1 MPYAVRKIIFAISI
15 MAILITS
22 VLGQITP
29 ASAYE
34 LVKRDFSILHDQH
47 LTARTGNT
55 LICGDHMCLPGEW
68 TRLSESLSKA
78 QFSYGHGKNFQN
90 AASSYLPNYNPT
102 YTMPA
107 TPSTPQIP
115 TQNYNPTY
123 TMPSPPSS
131 PQPIPTP
138 TPTPP
143 STPPIPTPIPTPPTV
158 PYSVCQT
165 VNATLTNST
174 ISSSVVAKIM
184 NELGCS

>member
-1 MPYAVRKIIFAISI
+1 MPYAVRKIIFTISI

-68 TRLSESLSKA
+68 TRLSESLNKA
-78 QFSYGHGKNFQN
+78 QFSHGHAKNFQN
-90 AASSYLPNYNPT
+90 ATSGYLPNYNPT
-102 YTMPA
+102 YTIPS
-107 TPSTPQIP
+107 TPSTPQ
-115 TQNYNPTY
+115 
-123 TMPSPPSS
+123 
-131 PQPIPTP
+131 
-138 TPTPP
+138 
-143 STPPIPTPIPTPPTV
+143 IPTPIPTPPTV

-174 ISSSVVAKIM
+174 ISSSIVAKIM

>member
-1 MPYAVRKIIFAISI
+1 MGESTLWILMQYDGGKIIFTISV

-22 VLGQITP
+22 VLGQIIP

-47 LTARTGNT
+47 ITTRTGNT
-55 LICGDHMCLPGEW
+55 MICGNHMCLPGEW
-68 TRLSESLSKA
+68 NRLSENLNNA
-78 QFSYGHGKNFQN
+78 QIVHGSAKNYIRTTSVPAQ
-90 AASSYLPNYNPT
+90 NYNPT
-102 YTMPA
+102 YSIPS

-115 TQNYNPTY
+115 TPI
-123 TMPSPPSS
+123 TM
-131 PQPIPTP
+131 P

-143 STPPIPTPIPTPPTV
+143 STPPIPTPIPTPPSV

-174 ISSSVVAKIM
+174 ISPDIVAKIM
-184 NELGCS
+184 AQLGCS

>member
-1 MPYAVRKIIFAISI
+1 MQYAVRKIILTTSI
-15 MAILITS
+15 MIILITS

-68 TRLSESLSKA
+68 TRLSESLNKA
-78 QFSYGHGKNFQN
+78 QFSHGHAKNFQN
-90 AASSYLPNYNPT
+90 GASGYMPNYNPT
-102 YTMPA
+102 YTMPT

-123 TMPSPPSS
+123 TMPTIPSS
-131 PQPIPTP
+131 TPPIPTP

-143 STPPIPTPIPTPPTV
+143 YTPPILLFQHLHLYPI
-158 PYSVCQT
+158 
-165 VNATLTNST
+165 LF
-174 ISSSVVAKIM
+174 AKQ
-184 NELGCS
+184 